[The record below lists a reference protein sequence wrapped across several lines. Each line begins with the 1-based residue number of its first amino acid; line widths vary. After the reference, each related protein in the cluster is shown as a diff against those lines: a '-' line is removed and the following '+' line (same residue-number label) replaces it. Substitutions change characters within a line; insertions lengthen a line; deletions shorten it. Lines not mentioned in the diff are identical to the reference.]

1 MIDPISIG
9 LLIGGAVLGVA
20 LVAFWQEIKDWFIKI
35 WHKLPI
41 EVKEDLK
48 GVLAFAREVA
58 TNTVRNAIMCIM
70 KYYSYNA
77 ITNQWNETIV
87 SKQITSND
95 IPEHIRNRLRQ
106 GNEIDIT
113 DDLSQELKLTL

>member
-9 LLIGGAVLGVA
+9 LLIGGAILGAA

-35 WHKLPI
+35 WHKLPTQI
-41 EVKEDLK
+41 KDDLK
-48 GVLAFAREVA
+48 GVLVFAKEIT
-58 TNTVRNAIMCIM
+58 TNAAHNIIRCTM

-95 IPEHIRNRLRQ
+95 IPEHIKNRLKQ

-113 DDLSQELKLTL
+113 DDLSKELKLTL

>member
-9 LLIGGAVLGVA
+9 LLIGGAVLGIA
-20 LVAFWQEIKDWFIKI
+20 LIAFWQEIKDWFIKV
-35 WHKLPI
+35 WDKLPI

-48 GVLAFAREVA
+48 GVLAFAKKVDDL
-58 TNTVRNAIMCIM
+58 VMSIM

-113 DDLSQELKLTL
+113 EDLSKELKLTL